1 MAIMCAFVSN
11 NDATYNYD
19 VVHFNRFL
27 VAEFVPAD

>member
-11 NDATYNYD
+11 NAATYD